1 MTDLTWTCSSRC
13 SGGDCVEAATDG
25 AAVLLRDSKSPG
37 PMLTFTRTE
46 WAGFLDALRHDGYQP
61 DAS

>member
-1 MTDLTWTCSSRC
+1 MTNLTWTRSSRC

-46 WAGFLDALRHDGYQP
+46 WAQFVAALRRGDYGP
-61 DAS
+61 TGS